1 MVSRIEMAPQLEK
14 HWMQQQTLQVQQQLS
29 RTPETDRQ
37 TERQKYVLLYVQTD
51 MISSLFILQ

>member
-37 TERQKYVLLYVQTD
+37 TEREKYVLLYVQTD